1 DSATKGLSDSWKQ
14 LLRRAYRLL
23 QSDGQEL
30 FDFTKSYSAPGNRAA
45 AEIIINRAV
54 AMSAKPTPD
63 VKSWKNLF
71 TRYLEQWYRKTLK
84 PTHCKSACR
93 VQMSMDK
100 KLSQRRR
107 SLQSLLALNRLSPAT
122 GDRMAALVER
132 DMVSSDEEEPDGCL
146 YVKLLPWETLESARL
161 KSILDGHFAEELSDE
176 REKAELARVRRHPGY
191 VSSRR
196 APVDAPD
203 WAVDRSESAS
213 AAAVAAAAA
222 HHAEAAT
229 APAWARPADP
239 DDLNGCAED
248 DDDED
253 IIDEASRLEAG
264 SILG

>member
-1 DSATKGLSDSWKQ
+1 
-14 LLRRAYRLL
+14 
-23 QSDGQEL
+23 
-30 FDFTKSYSAPGNRAA
+30 
-45 AEIIINRAV
+45 
-54 AMSAKPTPD
+54 MSAKPTPD

-222 HHAEAAT
+222 AHHAEAAT